1 MSVPNQTPY
10 IIYNANGITTVFP
23 FGFYIIN
30 AGDITVT
37 INGET
42 VTSGYTVSG
51 AGNVGGGDIIFLT
64 PPVAGSVVMLERI
77 VPTYRLTD
85 YQDNGDLLAD
95 TINKDFDRL
104 WMAIQRSF
112 IYLGLAL
119 RRPLFG
125 GPFNAEG
132 YRIENLADPVND
144 QDAATKAW
152 VKQFGQ
158 TNLNRTIRVP
168 EMFVPE
174 VQPVE
179 VRRNRLFAWDSEGR
193 PTSVLPESGS
203 AADVFLQLA
212 SGEIGKGDSLIAVKQ
227 PYLGALIRNQHDK
240 NADFVSVKDFG
251 ARGDSQL
258 HPLSEIF
265 STLTAAQMV
274 YPFVTSLDQTQD
286 YAGTQAAVNTGK
298 RVFVPF
304 GFYHYNETVE
314 IGNSVIIFGE
324 GNPISN
330 RAQTFI
336 NVIGNRPWL
345 YNKQGTATS
354 SLMLQWHV
362 SDFYVFYDHQV
373 RPDNPVGNDRKR
385 AFWIETNVPDTSG
398 LEMSTFTNI
407 TVHGAWMAIYDHS
420 GTYLTK
426 YSNVWARDCHYGF
439 IKANGTTITLE
450 SCYAMGCVTPYQ
462 FGAVHS
468 VVMLNCAMDKSDVS
482 TTASLGRAGLHMTAV
497 STFSII
503 GFDAEENK
511 TVTNGDG
518 LAALFHFE
526 NSSGS
531 MSGLTGVANTLSTVA
546 PTAVESVAFIL
557 ASGGSSVS
565 LLHCTDGINGPTTYA
580 GVGGFPVALL
590 SMSGSS
596 IDVYKSIFRSPVG
609 GSPAISARSQ
619 GRVSFFNSIDS
630 TGLVVGGYEQ
640 STGPEGLK
648 TPAVYSDKGKKVTP
662 ANVPTTLFA
671 LPDLRGAYLVSVWA
685 DDTPADYIAN
695 MIITHAGVNPV
706 IAMIKSSPFLTFTA
720 NPGRVI
726 SVTSQGSATLSW
738 SQVKLS

>member
-23 FGFYIIN
+23 FEFYIIN

-304 GFYHYNETVE
+304 GFYQFNETVVV
-314 IGNSVIIFGE
+314 GKSVIMYGE

-336 NVIGNRPWL
+336 NVIGNRPWV
-345 YNKQGTATS
+345 YNKQGNSAADN
-354 SLMLQWHV
+354 LMLQV
-362 SDFYVFYDHQV
+362 AFDGFYVFYDHQQ
-373 RPDNPVGNDRKR
+373 RPDTPTGNDRKR
-385 AFWIETNVPDTSG
+385 AFWIESIVADSSG
-398 LEMSTFTNI
+398 LEMSKFTNI
-407 TVHGAWMAIYDHS
+407 TAHGAWMAIYDVT
-420 GTYLTK
+420 GTYMTK
-426 YSNVWARDCHYGF
+426 YQHVWARDCHYGF
-439 IKANGTTITLE
+439 IKAFGTTITLE
-450 SCYAMGCVTPYQ
+450 NCYTMGCVTPYQ
-462 FGAVHS
+462 FGAAYS
-468 VVMLNCAMDKSDVS
+468 VLMLNCAMDQSDISDVD
-482 TTASLGRAGLHMTAV
+482 SLGQAGLHMTGV
-497 STFSII
+497 KNFKII
-503 GFDAEENK
+503 GFDAEDNNISTK
-511 TVTNGDG
+511 GG
-518 LAALFHFE
+518 GIGSLFHFE
-526 NSSGS
+526 NSNGGID
-531 MSGLTGVANTLSTVA
+531 GLTGVANKLITVGGSTA
-546 PTAVESVAFIL
+546 SLIR
-557 ASGGSSVS
+557 ASGTSRVKIDTS
-565 LLHCTDGINGPTTYA
+565 TDGINGPVTYNSA
-580 GVGGFPVALL
+580 GGFPVTALAQDA
-590 SMSGSS
+590 SS
-596 IDVYKSIFRSPVG
+596 IDVYQSTLRAPVG
-609 GSPAISARSQ
+609 GTPVISVRSQ
-619 GRVSFFNSIDS
+619 GRVSFFNCPDS
-630 TGLVVGGYEQ
+630 TGIVADGGYEQ
-640 STGPEGLK
+640 STSKDGLK
-648 TPAVYSDKGKKVTP
+648 LPGAYTSKGSQAVP
-662 ANVPTTLFA
+662 ANSSTTLFA
-671 LPDLRGAYLVSVWA
+671 LPNSQGSFIINVWA
-685 DDTPADYIAN
+685 EGTGTNYMATLVATYDGTNTVLTALKA
-695 MIITHAGVNPV
+695 A
-706 IAMIKSSPFLTFTA
+706 PFLTFTV
-720 NPGRVI
+720 NPGRII
-726 SVTSQGSATLSW
+726 SVTSQGAGTFNW
-738 SQVKLS
+738 SYLKVG